1 METTRHFTATTY
13 VVHQGRV
20 LLHWHKKLNCW
31 LPPGGHIDRDELPET
46 AAVREV
52 KEETGLTVRLY
63 NPDLP
68 LDLAG
73 DSTRQLVRPV
83 HLLLEQINPFHQHID
98 LIYYASVN
106 GPARL
111 EPDANETTRLRWF
124 STADLARTDMP
135 VNVRVCALEALRLVN
150 SEE

>member
-13 VVHQGRV
+13 VVHQKRV
-20 LLHWHKKLNCW
+20 LLHWHKKLQRW

-46 AAVREV
+46 AALREV
-52 KEETGLTVRLY
+52 KEETGLTVHLY
-63 NPDLP
+63 SPDAP

-83 HLLLEQINPFHQHID
+83 HILLEQINPFHQHID

-106 GPARL
+106 GPVQL
-111 EPDANETTRLRWF
+111 DPDADETTQLRWF
-124 STADLARTDMP
+124 TAADLAQTDMP
-135 VNVRVCALEALRLVN
+135 VNVRVCALEALELVN
-150 SEE
+150 GKA

>member
-13 VVHQGRV
+13 VVHQKRV
-20 LLHWHKKLNCW
+20 LLHWHKKLQRW

-46 AAVREV
+46 AALREV
-52 KEETGLTVRLY
+52 KEETGLTVQLY
-63 NPDLP
+63 NPDAP

-83 HLLLEQINPFHQHID
+83 HILLEQINPFHQHID

-106 GPARL
+106 GPAQL
-111 EPDANETTRLRWF
+111 DPDANETTQLRWF
-124 STADLARTDMP
+124 TAADLAKTEMP
-135 VNVRVCALEALRLVN
+135 VNVRVCALEALELVN
-150 SEE
+150 GKP

>member
-13 VVHQGRV
+13 IVHQDRV
-20 LLHWHKKLNCW
+20 LLHWHKKLICW

-46 AAVREV
+46 AALREV

-63 NPDLP
+63 NPNTP
-68 LDLAG
+68 LDLTG

-98 LIYYASVN
+98 LIYYATVS
-106 GPARL
+106 GPVRL
-111 EPDANETTRLRWF
+111 EPAANETTQLRWF
-124 STADLARTDMP
+124 SASDLTETEMP
-135 VNVRVCALEALRLVN
+135 LNVRVCALEALRLVN
-150 SEE
+150 SE